1 MPPGDA
7 AGHARNAA
15 PGPAGDTAPAPRA
28 HWMNLFVFHV
38 LLTLAW
44 GFVTGTFTLVN
55 LLIGFV
61 LAYIALW
68 LPSRLWGEVKYF
80 RRLWLLVRL
89 AAVFLYELAISG
101 LTVAR
106 LVLSPRLG
114 FRSGIIAIPL
124 DARNDLEITLFAN
137 LISLTPGTLS
147 IDVSEDR
154 RTLYVHAMA
163 TDDPEGDKAAMKRA
177 FEKNIA
183 EALE

>member
-1 MPPGDA
+1 MASGRT
-7 AGHARNAA
+7 AGNAA
-15 PGPAGDTAPAPRA
+15 ESASGPGRELSPATGPQ
-28 HWMNLFVFHV
+28 WMNLFVFHV

-44 GFVTGTFTLVN
+44 GFVTGTFTFIN
-55 LLIGFV
+55 LFLGFV
-61 LAYIALW
+61 LAYVALW

-163 TDDPEGDKAAMKRA
+163 TDDPEADKAAMKQA